1 MPMRLYFNGMKFLNN
16 PAQQNPEA
24 CSSIALIA
32 NELIEVVEI
41 FAARF
46 ALMDEYTY
54 RHKPSEERW
63 SIIEVVGHMVDSAAN
78 NHQRFVRALQSDV
91 LVFPKYEQ
99 NSWVKLQHFG
109 ESNWDQLIDFWKLYN
124 LHLAHIIRRIPDEK
138 MRVKCTVGDNDPV
151 SLSFLIDDY
160 LTHVKHHLNKISER
174 TGI

>member
-1 MPMRLYFNGMKFLNN
+1 MLNS
-16 PAQQNPEA
+16 PAHQNPEVY
-24 CSSIALIA
+24 SSNGLIA
-32 NELIEVVEI
+32 DELIEVVQI

-63 SIIEVVGHMVDSAAN
+63 AIIEVLGHMVDSAAN
-78 NHQRFVRALQSDV
+78 NHQRFVRALQTDA

-99 NSWVKLQHFG
+99 NSWVKLQHFC
-109 ESNWDQLIDFWKLYN
+109 ESNWDQLIDFWRLYN
-124 LHLAHIIRRIPDEK
+124 LHLAHVIRRIPDEK
-138 MRVKCTVGDNDPV
+138 MRVKCTVGDNEPV

-160 LTHVKHHLNKISER
+160 LSHLKHHLNKISER